1 MVRVVIVL
9 VAGFFS
15 LSSQQTNYCDPKL
28 CPSGEPHIACNGLNK
43 LSTTC
48 GPGAQEVNLAPFQDL
63 ILDLHN
69 QLRNRV
75 ALGLQNY
82 TRYAFFPQAVR
93 MPTLQW
99 DTELATVAATN
110 ARRCIYGH
118 DECRSTVRYPYAG
131 QNIGLFS
138 YYALTFTVTEL
149 ITDFIYDWYSEYTL
163 TTPAFLAKYPRGYTG
178 PDIGHFTQIVSDRTN
193 RIGCS
198 LVTFYDS
205 TWINQYFVCNY
216 ALINLIGQTVY
227 VAGTACSKCTTGCS
241 VKYPGLCNTNE
252 VVIAKP

>member
-1 MVRVVIVL
+1 M
-9 VAGFFS
+9 FS
-15 LSSQQTNYCDPKL
+15 
-28 CPSGEPHIACNGLNK
+28 
-43 LSTTC
+43 
-48 GPGAQEVNLAPFQDL
+48 
-63 ILDLHN
+63 
-69 QLRNRV
+69 
-75 ALGLQNY
+75 
-82 TRYAFFPQAVR
+82 
-93 MPTLQW
+93 
-99 DTELATVAATN
+99 
-110 ARRCIYGH
+110 
-118 DECRSTVRYPYAG
+118 
-131 QNIGLFS
+131 
-138 YYALTFTVTEL
+138 
-149 ITDFIYDWYSEYTL
+149 
-163 TTPAFLAKYPRGYTG
+163 